1 MTVVVILIRVMM
13 MTVKSLLLS
22 LMMML
27 MTMMVL
33 VVVVV
38 VVVVIDRLNDS
49 LNDVRRCT
57 ENTRTL
63 YGNKTKKKETHVETN
78 VKEANEQI
86 NMYMV

>member
-1 MTVVVILIRVMM
+1 MIRVMM

-22 LMMML
+22 MMMML

-33 VVVVV
+33 VV

-57 ENTRTL
+57 EKTRTL